1 MIDSNTKVSRRKLGF
16 NVKEALNKSSYK
28 KLKPKPADYHVRD
41 TKLEGFFI
49 KVYTSGTKSYGCR
62 ARLGGVGK
70 PKEVKL
76 GHCDVIDFNVAK
88 DKAKELIYSVKYE
101 GINPKKK
108 IREESLKQNNLLD
121 LADDY
126 IAIRFPKKMSI
137 YTKKDYPSRIK
148 NRMPSLAKMSVTEIT
163 TDDIERWWMKSE
175 QSRSDVVAFTY
186 ARKLFSQAVAK
197 GYIAENVFKRTKEI
211 IGEFETPEPRTERH
225 INKDNMSD
233 FFDAFLKVGMLIP
246 TTMRDYAVFVLI
258 TGKRKGE
265 SSSLKWSN
273 VKWEEG
279 VIILDKDDTKTKKVD
294 VIPMT
299 NLLYYLLK
307 TRFEARGKTQGTS
320 KHPKWVFQSRAGDGH
335 IVNPYKNFN
344 KVADELAKVKDIGFA
359 VRPHDL
365 RRTFSTATKE
375 LGIPKED
382 LAVLLN
388 HAKSDVT
395 DSYVSTG
402 VEYKKGKLKQ
412 VEDYMNIHGNYV
424 LNNIAV
430 NWYGLNSIYFD
441 PEIVSQNKEMSF
453 ATRMELKSAKYE
465 IEFEG
470 FGNEAWKPSQ
480 KLIDAGYIHDA
491 DFFKK

>member
-1 MIDSNTKVSRRKLGF
+1 MVTNQQPNVTKLRTSTKSIKINKSTWAKNEPRVSRDF
-16 NVKEALNKSSYK
+16 YI
-28 KLKPKPADYHVRD
+28 RD
-41 TKLEGFFI
+41 TKLEGYYI
-49 KVYTSGTKSYGCR
+49 RIRPNGKKTYNCYSY
-62 ARLGGVGK
+62 LGGVGK
-70 PKEVKL
+70 KVSISLGDCSLLKESEARELARQFIIKL
-76 GHCDVIDFNVAK
+76 KSGVH
-88 DKAKELIYSVKYE
+88 
-101 GINPKKK
+101 PKKEIK
-108 IREESLKQNNLLD
+108 KMVSKNKTLLD
-121 LADDY
+121 LADEY
-126 IAIRFPKKMSI
+126 IAIRFPKKMSS
-137 YTKKDYPSRIK
+137 YTKKNYPSRIK

-163 TDDIERWWMKSE
+163 TDDIERWWMKSK

-186 ARKLFSQAVAK
+186 ARKLFSQAMAK

-233 FFDAFLKVGMLIP
+233 FFDAFLKVGTLIP

-307 TRFEARGKTQGTS
+307 TRLEARGETQGTS

-395 DSYVSTG
+395 DTYVSTG
-402 VEYKKGKLKQ
+402 VEYKRGKLKQ